1 MPVVTLLD
9 CLVEDSTASSVY
21 EFSTI
26 IITDRAAA
34 DFLEIAL

>member
-9 CLVEDSTASSVY
+9 CLVEESRASSVY

-26 IITDRAAA
+26 IKLTAREQS
-34 DFLEIAL
+34 FW